1 MINLD
6 SLKKDLELSFKIAQK
21 VKDVGGK
28 AYFVGGFVRDRMMN
42 KESTDIDIEVH
53 CTQAEVLLDILSSFG
68 TVLTYG
74 KSFGI
79 FSVEGYGVD
88 IALPRTEKPTGKG
101 HRDFEIHYDAFMGE
115 KEAAKRR
122 DFTVN
127 ALMQD
132 VLSGEVLDFFGGC
145 EDLRKG
151 IIRHIDAR
159 HFGEDPLRVL
169 RGVQFAARLGFDTDE
184 KTLEIYKK
192 TDLTC
197 LSRERVMSEMM
208 KALMLSGKP
217 SVFFET
223 LRRADSLMPWFKE
236 IDDLKGIEQNPQ
248 YHAEGD
254 VWNHT
259 MMVLDSAATMREKA
273 SDPRGFMLSAL
284 CHDFGKKVATIV
296 KDGVIHAYNHEIAG
310 LPLIQTFLKRLTD
323 EKALIKYVLSLCK
336 MHMKPRVLAEA
347 KSSVKATNKM
357 FDSVEYPMDLIYISK
372 ADASGK
378 LPKEENSDAYDFLIK
393 RYELYK
399 EIMSKPHV
407 TAKDLMENG
416 IEPNEQMGEIL
427 KYAHKLRLAGVD
439 KGDALKQCMKYKTLL

>member
-6 SLKKDLELSFKIAQK
+6 SVKKDLEFSVEIAQK
-21 VKDVGGK
+21 VKEAGGK

-53 CTQAEVLLDILSSFG
+53 GVEGGVVFDILSTFG

-101 HRDFEIHYDAFMGE
+101 HRDFEIHHDAFMGE

-122 DFTVN
+122 DFTIN
-127 ALMQD
+127 ALMRD
-132 VLSGEVLDFFGGC
+132 VLTGDVLDFFGGR

-151 IIRHIDAR
+151 IIRHIDDT

-169 RGVQFAARLGFDTDE
+169 RGAQFAARLGFDTDE

-197 LSRERVMSEMM
+197 LSRERVMSEMT
-208 KALMLSGKP
+208 KALMLSDKP

-223 LRRADSLMPWFKE
+223 LRKSNSLMPWFKE
-236 IDDLKGIEQNPQ
+236 ISDLTGIEQNPR

-259 MMVLDSAATMREKA
+259 MMVLDSAASMREKA

-284 CHDFGKKVATIV
+284 CHDFGKKLATIV
-296 KDGVIHAYNHEIAG
+296 KDGVIHAYNHERAG

-323 EKALIKYVLSLCK
+323 EKALIKYVLSLCE

-357 FDSVEYPMDLIYISK
+357 FDSVDAPMDLIYISK

-378 LPKEENSDAYDFLIK
+378 LPREENSDAYDFLIK
-393 RYELYK
+393 RYEVYK
-399 EIMSKPHV
+399 ETMAKLHV

-416 IEPNEQMGEIL
+416 IEPNEKMGEIL

-439 KGDALKQCMKYKTLL
+439 KDDALRQCLAMYKK